1 MPPDLV
7 PARHG
12 PAGPADAGGPG
23 GTASSGSDAGGEA
36 ALVASRRVRPPEG
49 RDFWVFGYGSLMW
62 RPGFE
67 PAAALPALLRGW
79 HRAFC
84 IYSHH
89 YRGTPDDPGLVLGL
103 DRGGACRGRA
113 LLVPAERAAAVADY
127 LHEREMI
134 TGVYRPR
141 WVAVDS
147 ARGRLTALT
156 YVADRDHPQYTG
168 KLEADRV
175 VELILRARGE
185 SGTNRSYLEN
195 TVRHLDEL
203 GVVDCPLHRLLRQ
216 VEARAAAA

>member
-1 MPPDLV
+1 M
-7 PARHG
+7 
-12 PAGPADAGGPG
+12 
-23 GTASSGSDAGGEA
+23 SEA
-36 ALVASRRVRPPEG
+36 ALIASRRVRPQPG

-67 PAAALPALLRGW
+67 PLAALPALLRGW

-89 YRGTPDDPGLVLGL
+89 YRGTPASPGLVLGL

-113 LLVPAERAAAVADY
+113 LLVPPAEAEAVADY

-141 WVAVDS
+141 WVEVES
-147 ARGRLTALT
+147 PRGRLTALT
-156 YVADRDHPQYTG
+156 YVADRDHAQYSG

-175 VELILRARGE
+175 AELILQARGE
-185 SGTNRSYLEN
+185 SGTNRAYLEN

-203 GVVDCPLHRLLRQ
+203 GVVDCPLHRLLRL